1 MDLKKVIIALVIII
15 LIVGIAA
22 YGFIAVNS
30 ADTKIEIT
38 VNSPAKNGDNIT
50 LQLKDSYR
58 KVYPDQSIDV
68 KILDDSGWAHKYTVT
83 TDSDGCG
90 YVPIETLDNGEYTV
104 HVDFNGTMFLSKS
117 SSFTTFTVDDGL

>member
-90 YVPIETLDNGEYTV
+90 YVPIETMDNGEYTV
-104 HVDFNGTMFLSKS
+104 HADFNGTMFLSKS

>member
-104 HVDFNGTMFLSKS
+104 HADFNGTMFLSKS